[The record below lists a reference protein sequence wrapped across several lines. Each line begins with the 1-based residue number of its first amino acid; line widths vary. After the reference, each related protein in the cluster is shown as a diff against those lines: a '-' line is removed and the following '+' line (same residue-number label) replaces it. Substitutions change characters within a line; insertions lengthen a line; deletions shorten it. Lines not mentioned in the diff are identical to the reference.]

1 MRTKSIAWT
10 VIVAVTLL
18 AIFALSFGAP
28 SSQAAPLAAPTPVAI
43 TPKNA
48 APEFPVFFN
57 AKALT
62 ADTRSSCFEV
72 PDYAAIDL
80 MTIIDQGTTNT
91 VTLKLQHSNDNI
103 NFADGLTAV
112 AANEADA
119 TAMQQFLIYGRWTC
133 IYADVINTNT
143 VTVTVQGVVK

>member
-1 MRTKSIAWT
+1 MRRPIAWAA
-10 VIVAVTLL
+10 IVALTLL
-18 AIFALSFGAP
+18 VLFVLAFGAP
-28 SSQAAPLAAPTPVAI
+28 TSQAAPLAAPTPVAI

-48 APEFPVFFN
+48 APEFPVFFK

-62 ADTRSSCFEV
+62 ADTRSTCFEV

-80 MTIIDQGTTNT
+80 MTIIDQTDGNT

-112 AANEADA
+112 AANDADA

-133 IYADVINTNT
+133 IYADVTSTNT